1 MLKDRGLIQ
10 VALPTADLPRAV
22 GFYRDILGLP
32 LLFEVS
38 GMAFFQL
45 GNGTRLMVGG
55 NAASLKPGESN
66 AIYFDAPDLPAL
78 AEGLARKGVV
88 FLGPA
93 ETLQRFETSDL
104 KLQFFRDPDGNLIGL
119 MGNVPRGAG

>member
-1 MLKDRGLIQ
+1 MLKDRALVQI
-10 VALPTADLPRAV
+10 ALPTADLARAV
-22 GFYRDILGLP
+22 GFYRDTLGLP

-45 GNGTRLMVGG
+45 ANGTRLMVGS
-55 NAASLKPGESN
+55 NAADLKPGESN

-78 AEGLARKGVV
+78 AEALAAKGVQ
-88 FLGPA
+88 FRGPA
-93 ETLQRFETSDL
+93 LTLQRHETSDL

-119 MGNVPRGAG
+119 MGNVPHDS